1 MSTEREQGPRWLD
14 DAEMDTWLA
23 FAPMLVRL
31 PLELDRQ
38 LQRDSDV
45 SLIEYHVLAGLSA
58 QEDRS
63 LRMSTLARW
72 AGAQLPRM
80 SQVASRMEARGWIVR
95 RPDPQ
100 DRRTTLAT
108 LTDAGFAVLRAAA
121 PGHVAAVR
129 RLVLDPLTSAQVRH
143 LGAISERVLHVIDP
157 DDAER
162 PRRSPR
168 H

>member
-1 MSTEREQGPRWLD
+1 MSTERQEGPRWLD
-14 DAEMDTWLA
+14 DLEMDTWLSV
-23 FAPMLVRL
+23 APMLVRL

-38 LQRDSDV
+38 LQRDSNL

-58 QEDRS
+58 QVNRS

-80 SQVASRMEARGWIVR
+80 SQVASRMEARGWMVR

-108 LTDAGFAVLRAAA
+108 LTDAGFAVLEAAA
-121 PGHVAAVR
+121 PGHVEAVR
-129 RLVLDPLTSAQVRH
+129 RLVLDPLSRAQVRH
-143 LGAISERVLHVIDP
+143 LGTICEKVLHAIEP
-157 DDAER
+157 DAVHR
-162 PRRSPR
+162 PGSARQC
-168 H
+168 